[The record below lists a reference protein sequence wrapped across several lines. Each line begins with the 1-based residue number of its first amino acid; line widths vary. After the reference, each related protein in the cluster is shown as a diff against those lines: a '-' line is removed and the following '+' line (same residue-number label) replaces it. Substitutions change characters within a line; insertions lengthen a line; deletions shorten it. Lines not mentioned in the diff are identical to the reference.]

1 MAKNKI
7 NEHPVSEEMLK
18 GFKIGDPIA
27 RFGFFVNLTF
37 QGIEDGRVLMGDCK
51 GAIKKEP
58 EWLFLKHARVA
69 K

>member
-1 MAKNKI
+1 MAKNKV
-7 NEHPVSEEMLK
+7 NEHLITEDMLNS
-18 GFKIGDPIA
+18 FEIGHPIA

-37 QGIEDGRVLMGDCK
+37 QGIEDGLVLMGDCK

-58 EWLFLKHARVA
+58 QWLFLKHARVV